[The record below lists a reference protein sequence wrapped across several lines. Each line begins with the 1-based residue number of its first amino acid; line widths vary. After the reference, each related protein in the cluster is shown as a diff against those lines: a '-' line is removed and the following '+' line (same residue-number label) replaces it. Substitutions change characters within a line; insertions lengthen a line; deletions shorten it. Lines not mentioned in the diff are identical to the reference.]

1 MAVTPSPP
9 VKIESC
15 QKQEKPKC
23 PNYLLA
29 VVQLSTKGCDQKIN
43 VSGRNK
49 AGFIASPSI
58 SLWTLF
64 KVSHL
69 ANCGPPLLSELQYTH
84 VTLCPKLSQ
93 TRGPETEICFDPS
106 GATLGCGIGGMLALR
121 CAGCKKQVGPSSQSI
136 IPLRPKKL
144 AMPNMPPNKRPPMP
158 APAGSPDT
166 LGLQGTAC
174 QIDQFAA
181 TSPLPPGH
189 KTVKMAPLCVLICYS
204 NPNNHCKW
212 MVPSII

>member
-1 MAVTPSPP
+1 M
-9 VKIESC
+9 
-15 QKQEKPKC
+15 
-23 PNYLLA
+23 
-29 VVQLSTKGCDQKIN
+29 QLFTKGCDQTIN

-181 TSPLPPGH
+181 TSPLPPWTQDG
-189 KTVKMAPLCVLICYS
+189 
-204 NPNNHCKW
+204 
-212 MVPSII
+212 